1 MEDDPHSIS
10 MSGAK
15 PTDSVT
21 QINTIG
27 SLDSLNWAMT
37 DGKSNPIAL
46 LQAHHFGAG
55 LHPRT
60 LLGQY
65 ELASGE
71 ILAGYGKKESD
82 LNRENIFAVNV
93 LVQRIPV
100 ALIVTQQQR
109 RRSRLSGPMAPIEV
123 LRMDFRIS

>member
-1 MEDDPHSIS
+1 MEDDPHGIS

-27 SLDSLNWAMT
+27 SLDSLNGAMT
-37 DGKSNPIAL
+37 DGKSNSIAL
-46 LQAHHFGAG
+46 LQTNHFRAG

-60 LLGQY
+60 LLGQH

-71 ILAGYGKKESD
+71 ILAGYRKKESD
-82 LNRENIFAVNV
+82 LNGEDIFAVNV
-93 LVQRIPV
+93 LV
-100 ALIVTQQQR
+100 
-109 RRSRLSGPMAPIEV
+109 
-123 LRMDFRIS
+123 